1 MGGSNPPPPSPGSHM
16 PVMQPQL
23 PLTGGQE
30 QEEEEGEE
38 GRAATLLSPV
48 AASASPLLLPS
59 QPAEPP
65 AGHGDM
71 APASGLSCHIR
82 PQMSGPQ
89 SANVVPVW
97 ESGKE
102 RGGRRRSGCCSVT
115 VGGCSPA
122 PGESGSARERRIF
135 PPDLSGSS
143 SSAAS
148 FCSTDDG
155 QRKMPSSMKRS
166 YQPSQWQFSGQR

>member
-1 MGGSNPPPPSPGSHM
+1 MAEGEEQERSPIFT
-16 PVMQPQL
+16 PTFL
-23 PLTGGQE
+23 PLAAASRHTHGRVKPAPAESQLTHAGYATSAPSHGGGQE
-30 QEEEEGEE
+30 EKEEEGEE

-82 PQMSGPQ
+82 PQMSGTQ

-102 RGGRRRSGCCSVT
+102 RGGVEKIRMLQCHCGRMLT
-115 VGGCSPA
+115 SP
-122 PGESGSARERRIF
+122 G
-135 PPDLSGSS
+135 
-143 SSAAS
+143 
-148 FCSTDDG
+148 
-155 QRKMPSSMKRS
+155 
-166 YQPSQWQFSGQR
+166 